1 MCNRVIL
8 VDDEKHL
15 RQAGTQ
21 ALELAGYQVSTHSS
35 ARNVLPEVAPSF
47 DGILI
52 TDIKMP
58 GMDGLELMQKIREID
73 PELPV
78 ILITGHGDVPMAV
91 RALRE
96 GAYHFI
102 EKPFGS
108 EVLVDIVRHALD
120 KRRLVLENRR
130 LRSELAGYTGLD
142 QRLVGRTAVMNRLRE
157 QIRNFGNT
165 DADVLILGETGTGKE
180 LVARAL
186 HENSPRA
193 RGRFIAINC
202 GALPENIIESEL
214 FGHVEG
220 AFTGAS
226 SGRTGKFEHA
236 SGGTLLLDEIESMP
250 MQLQVKLLRVLQ
262 ERKIERLGANREI
275 DVDIRVIAATKSDLR
290 TESTAGR
297 FREDLYYR
305 LNILSLEIPPLRQR
319 REDIPL
325 LFHHFLSEFARQYHP
340 KSKQMVKDV
349 PADVLEA
356 LMAWNWPGNV
366 RELQNTAL
374 RYLLSGELQINS
386 RPIDIS
392 GSNSENTPL
401 AERIANLEK
410 MLIANE
416 IARHNGNLKA
426 TYQQLGISRKT
437 LYDKMQK
444 YGLSKQSFGEE
455 IRGSS
460 SGQPKTSDTKI

>member
-1 MCNRVIL
+1 MCNKIIL

-15 RQAGTQ
+15 RQACTQ

-35 ARNVLPEVAPSF
+35 AKNVLPEISPSF
-47 DGILI
+47 DGILV

-58 GMDGLELMQKIREID
+58 GMSGLELMQKIREID
-73 PELPV
+73 SGLPV

-91 RALRE
+91 KALHE

-102 EKPFGS
+102 EKPFPS
-108 EVLVDIVRHALD
+108 DRLVGIVRHALD
-120 KRRLVLENRR
+120 KRKLVLENRH

-142 QRLVGRTAVMNRLRE
+142 QRLVGRAPAMNRLRE
-157 QIRNFGNT
+157 QIRNFGAT
-165 DADVLILGETGTGKE
+165 QADVLILGETGTGKE

-193 RGRFIAINC
+193 KGKFIAINC

-220 AFTGAS
+220 AFTGATQH
-226 SGRTGKFEHA
+226 RTGKFEHA
-236 SGGTLLLDEIESMP
+236 TGGTVLLDEIESMP
-250 MQLQVKLLRVLQ
+250 IQLQVKLLRVLQ

-275 DVDIRVIAATKSDLR
+275 EVDIRILAATKSDLKA
-290 TESTAGR
+290 ESAAGH

-325 LFHHFLSEFARQYHP
+325 LFNHFINLYAEQYGCET
-340 KSKQMVKDV
+340 SDI
-349 PADVLEA
+349 ATEILEA
-356 LMAWNWPGNV
+356 LMTHNWPGNV

-374 RYLLSGELQINS
+374 RYLLSGELQI
-386 RPIDIS
+386 DQKLVEIS
-392 GSNSENTPL
+392 THAKSSPPL
-401 AERIANLEK
+401 ADRVANLEK
-410 MLIANE
+410 LLIANE
-416 IARHNGNLKA
+416 IARNDGNLKA
-426 TYQQLGISRKT
+426 TYEQLGISRKT

-444 YGLSKQSFGEE
+444 YKLSKPLKDKEPSQKDRANSAIDEL
-455 IRGSS
+455 S
-460 SGQPKTSDTKI
+460 K

>member
-1 MCNRVIL
+1 MCNRIIL

-15 RQAGTQ
+15 RQACTQ
-21 ALELAGYQVSTHSS
+21 ALELAGFEVTAHSS
-35 ARNVLPEVAPSF
+35 GETVLQEISPAF

-58 GMDGLELMQKIREID
+58 GIDGLELMRRIRKGD
-73 PELPV
+73 KGLPV

-91 RALRE
+91 EALRA

-108 EVLVDIVRHALD
+108 EQLVDAARHALE

-130 LRSELAGYTGLD
+130 LRTELAGYTGLD
-142 QRLVGRTAVMNRLRE
+142 QRLVGRTATMNRLRE
-157 QIRNFGNT
+157 QIQNFGAT
-165 DADVLILGETGTGKE
+165 EADVLILGETGTGKE

-193 RGRFIAINC
+193 KEKFIAINC

-214 FGHVEG
+214 FGHIQG

-226 SGRTGKFEHA
+226 QNRTGKFEFAH
-236 SGGTLLLDEIESMP
+236 GGTVLLDEIESMP
-250 MQLQVKLLRVLQ
+250 LHLQVKLLRVLQ
-262 ERKIERLGANREI
+262 ERKIERLGANTEV
-275 DVDIRVIAATKSDLR
+275 DVDIRIIAATKSDLK
-290 TESTAGR
+290 TDSAKGK
-297 FREDLYYR
+297 FREDLFYR

-325 LFHHFLSEFARQYHP
+325 LFHHFLSAFAKQYQHE
-340 KSKQMVKDV
+340 SVDISTG
-349 PADVLEA
+349 VLEA
-356 LMAWNWPGNV
+356 LMAYNWPGNV

-374 RYLLSGELQINS
+374 RYLLSGELLINS
-386 RPIDIS
+386 QPVEPPGEANASI
-392 GSNSENTPL
+392 PL
-401 AERIANLEK
+401 ADRVANIEK
-410 MLIANE
+410 LLIANE
-416 IARHNGNLKA
+416 IARNNGNLKA
-426 TYQQLGISRKT
+426 SYEQLGISRKT

-444 YGLSKQSFGEE
+444 YDLSKPSPENGD
-455 IRGSS
+455 G
-460 SGQPKTSDTKI
+460 

>member
-1 MCNRVIL
+1 MCNRIIL

-15 RQAGTQ
+15 RQACTQ
-21 ALELAGYQVSTHSS
+21 ALELAGFEVTAHSS
-35 ARNVLPEVAPSF
+35 GETVLQEISPAF

-58 GMDGLELMQKIREID
+58 GIDGLELMRRIRKGD
-73 PELPV
+73 KGLPV

-91 RALRE
+91 EALRA

-108 EVLVDIVRHALD
+108 EQLVDAARHALE

-130 LRSELAGYTGLD
+130 LRTELAGYTGLD
-142 QRLVGRTAVMNRLRE
+142 QRLVGRTATMNRLRE
-157 QIRNFGNT
+157 QIQNFGAT
-165 DADVLILGETGTGKE
+165 EADVLILGETGTGKE

-193 RGRFIAINC
+193 KEKFIAINC

-214 FGHVEG
+214 FGHIQG

-226 SGRTGKFEHA
+226 QNRTGKFEFAH
-236 SGGTLLLDEIESMP
+236 GGTVLLDEIESMP
-250 MQLQVKLLRVLQ
+250 LHLQVKLLRVLQ
-262 ERKIERLGANREI
+262 ERKIERLGANTEI
-275 DVDIRVIAATKSDLR
+275 NVDIRIIAATKSDLK
-290 TESTAGR
+290 TDSAQGK
-297 FREDLYYR
+297 FREDLFYR

-325 LFHHFLSEFARQYHP
+325 LFHHFLSAFAKQYQHE
-340 KSKQMVKDV
+340 SVDISTG
-349 PADVLEA
+349 VLEA
-356 LMAWNWPGNV
+356 LMAYNWPGNV

-374 RYLLSGELQINS
+374 RYLLSGELLINS
-386 RPIDIS
+386 QPVEPPGEANASI
-392 GSNSENTPL
+392 PL
-401 AERIANLEK
+401 ADRVANIEK
-410 MLIANE
+410 LLIANE
-416 IARHNGNLKA
+416 IARNNGNLKA
-426 TYQQLGISRKT
+426 SYEQLGISRKT

-444 YGLSKQSFGEE
+444 YDLSKPSLENGD
-455 IRGSS
+455 G
-460 SGQPKTSDTKI
+460 

>member
-1 MCNRVIL
+1 MCNRIIL

-15 RQAGTQ
+15 RQACTQ
-21 ALELAGYQVSTHSS
+21 ALELAGYKVSAHCS
-35 ARNVLPEVAPSF
+35 AKNVMPELSTSF

-58 GMDGLELMQKIREID
+58 GLDGLGLMKKIRELD
-73 PELPV
+73 PGLPV

-91 RALRE
+91 DALRE

-108 EVLVDIVRHALD
+108 ERLVEVARHALE

-142 QRLVGRTAVMNRLRE
+142 QRLVGRTHVMNRLRE
-157 QIRNFGNT
+157 QIHNFGAT
-165 DADVLILGETGTGKE
+165 EADVLILGETGTGKE

-186 HENSPRA
+186 HESSPRA
-193 RGRFIAINC
+193 KEKFIAINC

-214 FGHVEG
+214 FGHIQG

-226 SGRTGKFEHA
+226 QNRTGKFEHA
-236 SGGTLLLDEIESMP
+236 HGGTVLLDEIESMP
-250 MQLQVKLLRVLQ
+250 VQLQVKLLRVLQ
-262 ERKIERLGANREI
+262 ERKIERLGANTEV
-275 DVDIRVIAATKSDLR
+275 DVDIRIIAATKSDLKAD
-290 TESTAGR
+290 SAKGQ
-297 FREDLYYR
+297 FREDLFYR

-325 LFHHFLSEFARQYHP
+325 LFHHFLSEFAKQYRRE
-340 KSKQMVKDV
+340 SLDV
-349 PADVLEA
+349 SAEVLEA
-356 LMAWNWPGNV
+356 LMAYNWPGNV

-374 RYLLSGELQINS
+374 RYLLSGELLINS
-386 RPIDIS
+386 KPVELSTNQNASI
-392 GSNSENTPL
+392 PL
-401 AERIANLEK
+401 ADRVANIEK
-410 MLIANE
+410 LLIANE
-416 IARHNGNLKA
+416 IARNDGNLKA
-426 TYQQLGISRKT
+426 SYEQLGISRKT

-444 YGLSKQSFGEE
+444 YGLSKPAPEE
-455 IRGSS
+455 PAKSS
-460 SGQPKTSDTKI
+460 LKDLPEKTDG